1 MNKSADEDD
10 QFSLQTASPYRTKA
24 RQRLIGAFALVV
36 LSAIVMPIFF
46 HAELRIPSVEPRL
59 EKSSDE
65 ARNDHKAQ
73 ALGTSVIDKEDIE
86 GEHKASR
93 EVEAATNI
101 AKLEAR
107 PPNEADPA
115 SAQSPTASEPKS
127 AAQAKLD
134 AQAKA
139 DVEAKSE
146 VQAKSEKPQ
155 QSVTSEKPDKGAKQ
169 PYPER
174 YPDRYVLQAGA
185 FSQSDNAE
193 AQVAR
198 LKKLGLKVYTDRI
211 KTPKGE
217 RVRVRV
223 GPFDSKADALKAQ
236 SKLRQA
242 HFEASLAGPDA

>member
-24 RQRLIGAFALVV
+24 RQRLIGALALVV
-36 LSAIVMPIFF
+36 MLAIVMPIFF
-46 HAELRIPSVEPRL
+46 HAEPRIPSVETRL

-65 ARNDHKAQ
+65 ALSDFKAQ
-73 ALGTSVIDKEDIE
+73 ALGASVIEKEEIE
-86 GEHKASR
+86 GEHKPSD
-93 EVEAATNI
+93 EDEAATKT
-101 AKLEAR
+101 AKLESHSPSEA
-107 PPNEADPA
+107 PPTPA
-115 SAQSPTASEPKS
+115 LSPTASEAKS

-134 AQAKA
+134 AQAKS
-139 DVEAKSE
+139 DVE
-146 VQAKSEKPQ
+146 AKSEKPQ
-155 QSVTSEKPDKGAKQ
+155 QSVPSERPDKAAKQ

-242 HFEASLAGPDA
+242 RLEASLAGPDA

>member
-24 RQRLIGAFALVV
+24 RQRLIGALALVV
-36 LSAIVMPIFF
+36 LLAIVMPIFF
-46 HAELRIPSVEPRL
+46 HAEPRIPSVETRL

-65 ARNDHKAQ
+65 ALSDHKAQ
-73 ALGTSVIDKEDIE
+73 ALGASVIEKEDIE
-86 GEHKASR
+86 GEHKPSG
-93 EVEAATNI
+93 EDEAATKT
-101 AKLEAR
+101 AKLEAHS
-107 PPNEADPA
+107 PSEASPTPVL
-115 SAQSPTASEPKS
+115 SPTASEAKS
-127 AAQAKLD
+127 AAQAKSD
-134 AQAKA
+134 AQAK
-139 DVEAKSE
+139 SE
-146 VQAKSEKPQ
+146 TPQ
-155 QSVTSEKPDKGAKQ
+155 QSKTSDKPDKAAKQ

-242 HFEASLAGPDA
+242 RLEASLAGPDA

>member
-24 RQRLIGAFALVV
+24 RQRLIGALALVV
-36 LSAIVMPIFF
+36 LLAIVMPIFF
-46 HAELRIPSVEPRL
+46 HAEPRIPSVDPRL

-65 ARNDHKAQ
+65 ALSDHKAQ
-73 ALGTSVIDKEDIE
+73 ALGASVIEKEDIE
-86 GEHKASR
+86 GEHKPSG
-93 EVEAATNI
+93 EDEAATKT
-101 AKLEAR
+101 AKLEAHS
-107 PPNEADPA
+107 PSEASPTPVL
-115 SAQSPTASEPKS
+115 SPTASEAKS
-127 AAQAKLD
+127 AAQAKSD
-134 AQAKA
+134 AQAK
-139 DVEAKSE
+139 SE
-146 VQAKSEKPQ
+146 TPQ
-155 QSVTSEKPDKGAKQ
+155 QSKASDKPDKAAKQ

-242 HFEASLAGPDA
+242 RLEASLAGPDA

>member
-24 RQRLIGAFALVV
+24 RQRLIGALALVV
-36 LSAIVMPIFF
+36 LLAIVMPIFF
-46 HAELRIPSVEPRL
+46 HAEPRIPSVDPRL

-65 ARNDHKAQ
+65 ALSDHKAQ
-73 ALGTSVIDKEDIE
+73 ALGASVIEKEDIE
-86 GEHKASR
+86 GEHKPSG
-93 EVEAATNI
+93 EDEAATKT
-101 AKLEAR
+101 AKLEAHS
-107 PPNEADPA
+107 PSEASPTPVL
-115 SAQSPTASEPKS
+115 SPTASEAKS
-127 AAQAKLD
+127 AAQAKSD
-134 AQAKA
+134 AQAKL
-139 DVEAKSE
+139 DAKAESE
-146 VQAKSEKPQ
+146 TPQ
-155 QSVTSEKPDKGAKQ
+155 QSKASDKPDKAAKQ

-242 HFEASLAGPDA
+242 RLEASLAGPDA

>member
-24 RQRLIGAFALVV
+24 RQRLIGALALVV
-36 LSAIVMPIFF
+36 LLAIVMPIFF
-46 HAELRIPSVEPRL
+46 HAEPRIPSVDPRL

-65 ARNDHKAQ
+65 ALSDHKAQ
-73 ALGTSVIDKEDIE
+73 ALGASVIEKEDIE
-86 GEHKASR
+86 GEHKPSG
-93 EVEAATNI
+93 EDEAATKT
-101 AKLEAR
+101 AKLEAHS
-107 PPNEADPA
+107 PSEASPTPVL
-115 SAQSPTASEPKS
+115 SPTASEAKS
-127 AAQAKLD
+127 SAQAKSD
-134 AQAKA
+134 AQAK
-139 DVEAKSE
+139 SE
-146 VQAKSEKPQ
+146 TPQ
-155 QSVTSEKPDKGAKQ
+155 QSKASDKPDKAAKQ

-242 HFEASLAGPDA
+242 RLEASLAGPDA